1 MSRKRIANILK
12 VKRNNKQ
19 INIKYMKKETS
30 GFSILSWSELLN
42 SSGRFAPLA
51 AGASEKVFLFG
62 NNIFVLA
69 YFKNNNIYSFSEH

>member
-1 MSRKRIANILK
+1 M
-12 VKRNNKQ
+12 
-19 INIKYMKKETS
+19 KYMKKETS

-42 SSGRFAPLA
+42 SSGQFAPLA

-69 YFKNNNIYSFSEH
+69 YFKNNNIYYLFRTLKK